1 MSDLISRQD
10 AIEAVEQ
17 AIFNH
22 DSAIM
27 RITELP
33 SADRPTGEV
42 DAVAIYEKAEHD
54 LEHGR
59 ITLGEFEKRIE
70 PLKHLYYDR
79 PTGEW
84 IEVEEYDGICYQ
96 CSNCKE
102 EYILIDGTPKDN
114 GYNYCPNCRAKMGGG
129 E

>member
-33 SADRPTGEV
+33 SADRPTGEWIIHDEV
-42 DAVAIYEKAEHD
+42 KNIYGGIYIECSECGTRFVTQTLEDEHFC
-54 LEHGR
+54 R
-59 ITLGEFEKRIE
+59 
-70 PLKHLYYDR
+70 
-79 PTGEW
+79 
-84 IEVEEYDGICYQ
+84 
-96 CSNCKE
+96 NC
-102 EYILIDGTPKDN
+102 G
-114 GYNYCPNCRAKMGGG
+114 AKMFKGG
-129 E
+129 EKND